1 MEEEIIMD
9 NIKINEIKVLTTK
22 EFINAIKNIFEYKI
36 DVKIYISDLL
46 FERLRKEN
54 KKNIIWEENFLDSE
68 NKAEIAFM
76 FYIEEN
82 NEKIVY
88 QIHLKS
94 IYLKYFQLT
103 FFASNGI
110 KYKDNSGKNDLI
122 LKINTD

>member
-1 MEEEIIMD
+1 MG
-9 NIKINEIKVLTTK
+9 NVKINEIKVVTTK
-22 EFINAIKNIFEYKI
+22 EFVNVVKNICEYRK
-36 DVKIYISDLL
+36 DAKIYISDLL
-46 FERLRKEN
+46 FERLKKEN
-54 KKNIIWEENFLDSE
+54 KKNIIWEENVLDSE